1 MGTLSVTQAE
11 SLIKK
16 GILKKDTVENLQ
28 TEGVVS
34 KRRRNTRRFVK
45 TKQGNFVSPQ
55 VYFQGLNGDDYSGDM
70 DKIKNECAKV
80 ISKYTTTLK

>member
-1 MGTLSVTQAE
+1 MGTLSVNQAE

-34 KRRRNTRRFVK
+34 KRRRNTRRFIK

-55 VYFQGLNGDDYSGDM
+55 IYFQGLNGDDYSSDM

-80 ISKYTTTLK
+80 ISKYTTTK

>member
-1 MGTLSVTQAE
+1 MGTLSVNQAE

-55 VYFQGLNGDDYSGDM
+55 IYFQGLNGDDYSGDM
-70 DKIKNECAKV
+70 NTIKNECVKV
-80 ISKYTTTLK
+80 ISKYTTTK

>member
-1 MGTLSVTQAE
+1 MGTLSVNQAE

-28 TEGVVS
+28 TEGVIS
-34 KRRRNTRRFVK
+34 KRRRNTRRFIK

-55 VYFQGLNGDDYSGDM
+55 IYFQGLNGDDYSSDM

-80 ISKYTTTLK
+80 ISKYTTTK

>member
-1 MGTLSVTQAE
+1 MGSLSVNQAE

-45 TKQGNFVSPQ
+45 TKQGNLVSPQ
-55 VYFQGLNGDDYSGDM
+55 IYFQGLNGDDYSGDM
-70 DKIKNECAKV
+70 DTIKSECAKV
-80 ISKYTTTLK
+80 ISKYTTTK

>member
-1 MGTLSVTQAE
+1 MGSLSVNQAE

-28 TEGVVS
+28 KEGVVS
-34 KRRRNTRRFVK
+34 KRRRNTRRYVK

-70 DKIKNECAKV
+70 DKIKKWVC
-80 ISKYTTTLK
+80 

>member
-1 MGTLSVTQAE
+1 MGSLSVNQAE

-28 TEGVVS
+28 KEGVVS

-45 TKQGNFVSPQ
+45 TKQGNLVSPQ
-55 VYFQGLNGDDYSGDM
+55 IYFQGLNGDDYSGDM
-70 DKIKNECAKV
+70 DAIKNECAKV
-80 ISKYTTTLK
+80 ISKYTTTK